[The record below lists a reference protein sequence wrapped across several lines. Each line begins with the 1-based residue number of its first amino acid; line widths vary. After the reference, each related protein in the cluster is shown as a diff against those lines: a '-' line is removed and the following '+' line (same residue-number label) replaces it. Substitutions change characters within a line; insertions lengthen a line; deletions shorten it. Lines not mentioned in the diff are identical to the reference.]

1 MSDDRSKAGGADRQ
15 RIDIHQDDDLRAWA
29 KKLGVSEQD
38 ICDAVAKVGVM
49 SEDVER
55 ELKRRP

>member
-1 MSDDRSKAGGADRQ
+1 MSDDTTKAGGADRQ
-15 RIDIHQDDDLRAWA
+15 RIDIHRDDDLRAWA
-29 KKLGVSEQD
+29 QTFGVSEQA

-49 SEDVER
+49 SEDVES

>member
-1 MSDDRSKAGGADRQ
+1 MSDDKTKAGGAERR
-15 RIDIHQDDDLRAWA
+15 RIDIHQDDELRAWA
-29 KKLGVSEQD
+29 RTFGVSEQD

-49 SEDVER
+49 SEDVES